1 MMINDYVGEK
11 MIDKSINLFP
21 ILGIKELAWH
31 YNDVFE
37 ILDKLNENGA
47 IIYGGDV
54 IKKTDVDKFSY
65 TYDSWLYNGI
75 NPKDSYN
82 IAQDYIATYCK
93 KNGTNYY
100 FILVVK

>member
-21 ILGIKELAWH
+21 FLGIKEFAWH

-47 IIYGGDV
+47 TIYGGDV

-65 TYDSWLYNGI
+65 TYDSWSYSGI
-75 NPKDSYN
+75 NPKDSYT
-82 IAQDYIATYCK
+82 IAVDYITTYCK